1 MTEFIKYP
9 KIFHLGTKKAEGF
22 IAEDAMD
29 NEIVVEE
36 KMDGAN
42 FRFGVID
49 DRFRAGSRRVDF
61 TPFMYPN
68 DTAMPDGS
76 PVIDTQKLGQ
86 FAKAVLLAYAAYS
99 GKAKDGYIYFVEYMI
114 PHTLEYD
121 WERIPM
127 FIGFDIYDTKA
138 ERFLDYDAKVEEFK
152 RIEITPAP
160 LVWRGKLRDFT
171 VEEYENLI
179 PQSAYRDGKAEGLVI
194 KDYTRQWFVKIV
206 APEFREANL
215 KVFGA
220 GARKKA
226 KKYSQSGAEWF
237 VNAFITRR
245 RIEKIIDRLIE
256 EGKGAD
262 MSLMKWLSKEVLLD
276 AWAEHYADAI
286 FENVTIDMKELRSK
300 TAKRCVEVLRRYL
313 VRRALTKRG

>member
-42 FRFGVID
+42 FRFGFVGGL
-49 DRFRAGSRRVDF
+49 FRVGSRNVELTGKIHSVDEDC
-61 TPFMYPN
+61 PACSN
-68 DTAMPDGS
+68 VDAS
-76 PVIDTQKLGQ
+76 AGQ
-86 FAKAVLLAYAAYS
+86 FKKAIQHALQYYN
-99 GKAKDGYIYFVEYMI
+99 KIIPEYIYFVEYMI
-114 PHTLEYD
+114 PHTLDYN
-121 WERIPM
+121 WERMPL
-127 FIGFDIYDTKA
+127 FIGLDIYDAVKKQ
-138 ERFLDYDAKVEEFK
+138 FLPWREKVSEFK
-152 RIEITPAP
+152 RLGIPSAP
-160 LVWRGKLRDFT
+160 LIWRGKLKDFT

-256 EGKGAD
+256 EGHEAD
-262 MSLMKWLSKEVLLD
+262 MTLMKWLPKEVLLD
-276 AWAEHYADAI
+276 AWAEHYADAV

-313 VRRALTKRG
+313 VRKALTKKEVIA